1 MKYGAF
7 IILIVVGL
15 TTLITLFQN
24 LLLSGSDFSILF
36 WTFEVLPS
44 VPLLFGFVSGVILTI
59 TLFIALRTEEASDWG
74 D

>member
-1 MKYGAF
+1 MKYGAS

-24 LLLSGSDFSILF
+24 LLLTGSDFSVLF

-44 VPLLFGFVSGVILTI
+44 VPILFGFVSGVVLTI

-74 D
+74 E